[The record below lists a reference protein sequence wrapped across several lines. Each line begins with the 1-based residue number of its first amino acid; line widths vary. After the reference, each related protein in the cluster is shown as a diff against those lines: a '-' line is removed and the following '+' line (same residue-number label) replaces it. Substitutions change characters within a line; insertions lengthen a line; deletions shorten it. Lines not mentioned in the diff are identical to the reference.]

1 MFRALHFSSLP
12 AARFFA
18 AADAGRS
25 SGWFYLPGT
34 GLVVLCWV
42 FGGAYVYGLTLQ
54 LPLGPV
60 AEFAAVNASILMLM
74 VGVLGVTLLL
84 HRRHWRTLVT
94 PQSRI
99 DWRRMATGGAMWGV
113 LLFLGAIAESLLFP
127 GRYSWTPDWSRWPAF
142 VVAALLLTPLQCLAE
157 EIAFRGY
164 LMQGLSRLWR
174 HPVFVAV
181 ASSAVFTLPHLYNP
195 EVAAYGPG
203 IMAVNY
209 FAMALF
215 LATITLCDGRLEL
228 AIGAHTANNLFLAL
242 GVNYQDSVFETP
254 SLFTADTLDPVYSLL
269 TLLLGAVIFY
279 LRVFRTRGAMD
290 KGFTAEEVAR
300 FERDGFLIARGL
312 VPADECARMRS
323 VAEREL
329 AAVALPVE
337 YEAETRYPGAPESL
351 ESPGG
356 RTVRRLLQAY
366 ARDAVFRG
374 WATAAPVAER
384 LRQLLGSEVALAQA
398 HHNCVMT
405 KNPRYSSLT
414 NWHRDIR
421 YWAFER
427 PELVSVWFA
436 LGPERLDNGCLLVIP
451 GTHRMEFAAER
462 LDEAQF
468 LRTDVAEN
476 EALLCSQV
484 AVELEPGDVL
494 FFHCRLFHAAGN
506 NRSTQT
512 KFSAVFTYHSA
523 DNAALPGT
531 RSASQPD
538 IPL

>member
-1 MFRALHFSSLP
+1 MNTP
-12 AARFFA
+12 AAQFLA
-18 AADAGRS
+18 AGNGGRNS
-25 SGWFYLPGT
+25 DWLYLPGT
-34 GLVVLCWV
+34 VLAALCWV
-42 FGGAYVYGLTLQ
+42 FGGAYAYGLTLQ
-54 LPLGPV
+54 LPLGAV
-60 AEFAAVNASILMLM
+60 TEFAAVNASILMLM

-84 HRRHWRTLVT
+84 HRRPWRTLVT

-99 DWRRMATGGAMWGV
+99 DWRRMAAGGAVWG
-113 LLFLGAIAESLLFP
+113 LLLLVGAVAESLLYP

-142 VVAALLLTPLQCLAE
+142 AVAALLLTPLQCMAE

-174 HPVFVAV
+174 HLAFVAV
-181 ASSAVFTLPHLYNP
+181 TSSVVFTLPHLYNP
-195 EVAAYGPG
+195 EVAAYGLG

-215 LATITLCDGRLEL
+215 LATITLRDGRLEL
-228 AIGAHTANNLFLAL
+228 AIGAHTANNLLLAL
-242 GVNYQDSVFETP
+242 GVNYADSVFDTP
-254 SLFTADTLDPVYSLL
+254 SLFTADTLDPVYSLV
-269 TLLLGAVIFY
+269 TLLLGAVIFH
-279 LRVFRTRGAMD
+279 LWAFRTRGAMS
-290 KGFTAEEVAR
+290 KAFSATEVAQ

-312 VPADECARMRS
+312 LPAAECARMRS
-323 VAEREL
+323 VAERDL

-351 ESPGG
+351 EAPGG

-366 ARDAVFRG
+366 ARDAVFRE
-374 WATAAPVAER
+374 WATAAPVTER
-384 LRQLLGSEVALAQA
+384 LRQLLGPQVALAQA

-414 NWHRDIR
+414 SWHRDIR

-436 LGPERLDNGCLLVIP
+436 LGSERVDNGCLLVIP
-451 GTHRMEFAAER
+451 GTHLMEFAPER

-476 EALLCSQV
+476 EELLRSQV

-512 KFSAVFTYHSA
+512 KFSAVFTYHAA

-531 RSASQPD
+531 RSAGQPD

>member
-1 MFRALHFSSLP
+1 MLHSFTSP
-12 AARFFA
+12 AAQFFA
-18 AADAGRS
+18 AADAGRND
-25 SGWFYLPGT
+25 WWRYLLGT
-34 GLVVLCWV
+34 VLAAVCWV
-42 FGGAYVYGLTLQ
+42 FGGGYVFGLTLA
-54 LPLGPV
+54 LPLGAV
-60 AEFAAVNASILMLM
+60 TEFVAVNASILMLM
-74 VGVLGVTLLL
+74 AGVTAVTLLL
-84 HRRHWRTLVT
+84 HRRPWRTLVT

-99 DWRRMATGGAMWGV
+99 DWRRMATGAAVWG
-113 LLFLGAIAESLLFP
+113 LLLLLGAVAESLLFP
-127 GRYSWTPDWSRWPAF
+127 GRYSWTPDASRWPAF
-142 VVAALLLTPLQCLAE
+142 AVAALLLTPLQCMAE

-174 HPVFVAV
+174 HPAFVAV
-181 ASSAVFTLPHLYNP
+181 ASSVVFTLPHLYNP
-195 EVAAYGPG
+195 EVAAYGLW
-203 IMAVNY
+203 IMAINY

-215 LATITLCDGRLEL
+215 LATITLRDGRLEL
-228 AIGAHTANNLFLAL
+228 AIGAHTANNLLLAL
-242 GVNYQDSVFETP
+242 GVNYQDSVFDTP

-269 TLLLGAVIFY
+269 TLLLGAVIFH
-279 LRVFRTRGAMD
+279 LWVFRTRVAMD
-290 KGFTAEEVAR
+290 KAFTAAEVAQ

-312 VPADECARMRS
+312 LPAAECARMRS
-323 VAEREL
+323 VAERDL

-366 ARDAVFRG
+366 ARDAVFRE

-384 LRQLLGSEVALAQA
+384 LRQLLGPQVVLAQA

-405 KNPRYSSLT
+405 KDPRYSSLT
-414 NWHRDIR
+414 SWHRDIR

-436 LGPERLDNGCLLVIP
+436 LGPERVDNGCLLVIP
-451 GTHRMEFAAER
+451 GTHRMEFAADQ

-476 EALLCSQV
+476 EELLRSQV

-512 KFSAVFTYHSA
+512 KFSAVFTYHAA
-523 DNAALPGT
+523 DNLALPGT
-531 RSASQPD
+531 RSAGQPD